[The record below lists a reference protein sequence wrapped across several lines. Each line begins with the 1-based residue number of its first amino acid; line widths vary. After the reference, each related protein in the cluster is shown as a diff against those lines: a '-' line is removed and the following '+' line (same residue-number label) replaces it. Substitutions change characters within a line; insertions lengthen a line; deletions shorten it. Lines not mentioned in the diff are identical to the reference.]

1 MPDRVTFSYHQ
12 LPISFAAAF
21 HFPLPAEAEAE
32 ATATAAAAAAHSHR
46 TTHKQTTTSS
56 VLPKV
61 TEAHLNESRQKE
73 WKKKNFKMDDNIK
86 VEVELE

>member
-1 MPDRVTFSYHQ
+1 MPDRVTFSHQ

-46 TTHKQTTTSS
+46 TTHKQRETTTSS

-73 WKKKNFKMDDNIK
+73 WREEK
-86 VEVELE
+86 L

>member
-1 MPDRVTFSYHQ
+1 MTFSHQ

-21 HFPLPAEAEAE
+21 HFPSPAEAEAK
-32 ATATAAAAAAHSHR
+32 ATAAAAAAAHSHR
-46 TTHKQTTTSS
+46 TTYKQTTTSS
-56 VLPKV
+56 VQPKV